1 MNGNMDITNTILVV
15 DVATLMNNSTNT
27 GWPLAFTIVGMMF
40 GVAFLIK
47 WS

>member
-1 MNGNMDITNTILVV
+1 MDITNTILVVTNVV

-27 GWPLAFTIVGMMF
+27 GWPLAFTIIGMMF
-40 GVAFLIK
+40 GFAFIIK